1 MQYLLLVYTD
11 DAKQGTAEEQER
23 HGESMQAAVQAAQE
37 AGVLVSAARLE
48 PVAKARTAR
57 MATDRV
63 AFTDGPFAET
73 KEQLAG
79 FCLLDCRDE
88 AEAREWAARFVRTGC
103 PNAMEIRPI
112 AWAPGLNA
120 ETGERES
127 VAAV

>member
-1 MQYLLLVYTD
+1 MQYLLLVHTD
-11 DAKQGTAEEQER
+11 EAKQSAPEE
-23 HGESMQAAVQAAQE
+23 HGSHESMEAAVRAAQE
-37 AGVLVSAARLE
+37 AGVLVSVARLE
-48 PVAKARTAR
+48 PAAKARTAR
-57 MATDRV
+57 ISADRV

-103 PNAMEIRPI
+103 PSAMEIRAI
-112 AWAPGLNA
+112 AWAPDLNV

-127 VAAV
+127 VAV

>member
-11 DAKQGTAEEQER
+11 EAKQGTAEELEK
-23 HGESMQAAVQAAQE
+23 HGESMEAAVRAAQQ
-37 AGVLVSAARLE
+37 AGVLVSVARLE
-48 PVAKARTAR
+48 PTAKATTAR
-57 MATDRV
+57 ISANRV

-103 PNAMEIRPI
+103 PNAMEIRAI
-112 AWAPGLNA
+112 AWAPDLNV
-120 ETGERES
+120 ETGDRES
-127 VAAV
+127 IAV

>member
-11 DAKQGTAEEQER
+11 DAKQGAAREQES
-23 HGESMQAAVQAAQE
+23 HGESMEAAVRAAQQ
-37 AGVLVSAARLE
+37 AGVLVSVARLE
-48 PVAKARTAR
+48 STARAKTAR
-57 MATDRV
+57 MSADRV

-103 PNAMEIRPI
+103 PNSMEIRPI
-112 AWAPGLNA
+112 AWVPDLTV
-120 ETGERES
+120 ETIERES
-127 VAAV
+127 VAV

>member
-11 DAKQGTAEEQER
+11 ESKQGTAEEQEK
-23 HGESMQAAVQAAQE
+23 HGESMEAAVRAAHE
-37 AGVLVSAARLE
+37 AGVLVSVARLE
-48 PVAKARTAR
+48 RTTKARTAR
-57 MATDRV
+57 MSADRV

-79 FCLLDCRDE
+79 FCLLDCRNEGE
-88 AEAREWAARFVRTGC
+88 AQEWAARFVRSGC

-112 AWAPGLNA
+112 AWVPDLTI

-127 VAAV
+127 VAV

>member
-11 DAKQGTAEEQER
+11 EAKQSTAEEQEK
-23 HGESMQAAVQAAQE
+23 HGESMEAAVRAAQE
-37 AGVLVSAARLE
+37 AGVLVSVARLE
-48 PVAKARTAR
+48 PTAKARTAR
-57 MATDRV
+57 ISADRV

-79 FCLLDCRDE
+79 FCLLDCRHE

-103 PNAMEIRPI
+103 PNAMEIRAI
-112 AWAPGLNA
+112 AWAPDLNL

-127 VAAV
+127 VAV

>member
-11 DAKQGTAEEQER
+11 EANQPAEKETP
-23 HGESMQAAVQAAQE
+23 GESMEEAARAAHE
-37 AGVLVSAARLE
+37 AGVLISTARLE
-48 PVAKARTAR
+48 PVARAKTAR
-57 MATDRV
+57 MSADGV

-103 PNAMEIRPI
+103 PNSMEIRPVAYLPDLTQGTI
-112 AWAPGLNA
+112 EP
-120 ETGERES
+120 ES
-127 VAAV
+127 VAV

>member
-11 DAKQGTAEEQER
+11 EANQQTAQDKK
-23 HGESMQAAVQAAQE
+23 HGESMEAAVRAAQE
-37 AGVLVSAARLE
+37 AGVLVSVARLE
-48 PVAKARTAR
+48 PVAKAQTAR
-57 MATDRV
+57 ISADRV

-103 PNAMEIRPI
+103 PNSMEIRPI
-112 AWAPGLNA
+112 AWVPDLTV

-127 VAAV
+127 VAV

>member
-11 DAKQGTAEEQER
+11 EAKQGAPEEQER
-23 HGESMQAAVQAAQE
+23 HGESMEEAVRAARQQ
-37 AGVLVSAARLE
+37 GVLVSVARLE
-48 PVAKARTAR
+48 STAKARTAR
-57 MATDRV
+57 MSADRV

-103 PNAMEIRPI
+103 PNSMEIRPV
-112 AWAPGLNA
+112 AWVPDLTRD
-120 ETGERES
+120 TGERES
-127 VAAV
+127 VAV

>member
-11 DAKQGTAEEQER
+11 DTKQGTAKEQESHDELMVTAVR
-23 HGESMQAAVQAAQE
+23 AARE

-48 PVAKARTAR
+48 STAKAKTAR
-57 MATDRV
+57 MSADHV

-103 PNAMEIRPI
+103 PNSMELRPI
-112 AWAPGLNA
+112 AWMPDLTV
-120 ETGERES
+120 ETIERES
-127 VAAV
+127 VAV